1 MEHYSQVFPFGHFY
15 QPHPPLFIN
24 PASFPINNVI
34 FNDKP
39 LQKSKESSETAF
51 SELQAKHDK
60 ILKEKKEL

>member
-1 MEHYSQVFPFGHFY
+1 MEHYSQVFPFGNFY
-15 QPHPPLFIN
+15 QPQPPLFIN

-51 SELQAKHDK
+51 S
-60 ILKEKKEL
+60 